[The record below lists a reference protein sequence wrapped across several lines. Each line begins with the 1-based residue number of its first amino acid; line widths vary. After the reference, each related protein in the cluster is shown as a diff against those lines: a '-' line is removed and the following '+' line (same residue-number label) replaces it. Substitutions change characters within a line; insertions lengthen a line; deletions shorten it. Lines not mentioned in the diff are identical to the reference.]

1 MRNILWNDDLKDW
14 DGSSY
19 YTYAYNE
26 NGVLITFVSY
36 GGDMENRVWIVYIT
50 NHWYWHGISV
60 SNILN
65 HRDNNI
71 LIFSQNKVIVI

>member
-36 GGDMENRVWIVYIT
+36 GGG
-50 NHWYWHGISV
+50 HGESRLD
-60 SNILN
+60 SLYN
-65 HRDNNI
+65 
-71 LIFSQNKVIVI
+71 